1 MNQQTLRTY
10 KEVKAYSVRSF
21 EKEVAICRRLNCC
34 LDPSRHR
41 IDVNGPEIVPVT
53 ESTITYNNGLYTQLI
68 KVQQRLVWRTVLKR
82 AIWLASYVKSVCYW
96 RCRCPP
102 TFFTSHLL
110 DFVMNLDLVIQSA
123 QYQQLS
129 CSYYYGHLVFARI
142 TVNKSNYIIRW
153 TK

>member
-53 ESTITYNNGLYTQLI
+53 ESTITYNNGLYTELI
-68 KVQQRLVWRTVLKR
+68 KVQQQLVWKTVLKR
-82 AIWLASYVKSVCYW
+82 AIWLVSYVKSVCYW

-102 TFFTSHLL
+102 TFFLYKPPLRFCYESWTGYSIGTVSTTVLFILLWTSS
-110 DFVMNLDLVIQSA
+110 VCPYNSQ
-123 QYQQLS
+123 
-129 CSYYYGHLVFARI
+129 
-142 TVNKSNYIIRW
+142 
-153 TK
+153 